1 MEKLFVER
9 VGNGNA
15 NHLALSGRQQTWHQT
30 AFNKGIERVITE
42 IKEKLYYVLYP
53 KTSEEMVIS
62 LVHHSLVVTMVI
74 INVQQ
79 QFGATFI
86 YDADPP
92 TGGEKK
98 ER

>member
-1 MEKLFVER
+1 
-9 VGNGNA
+9 
-15 NHLALSGRQQTWHQT
+15 
-30 AFNKGIERVITE
+30 
-42 IKEKLYYVLYP
+42 
-53 KTSEEMVIS
+53 MVIS

-98 ER
+98 RKMNIVTSIDQFW